1 MTIEQRLTEEVFGII
16 EELISNGTPGVRP
29 GDVSSKLRER
39 GAPLGT
45 WQIRAEFTQLE
56 EQGRIACN
64 AETGAW
70 HLVES
75 ASLQDA
81 G

>member
-1 MTIEQRLTEEVFGII
+1 MTIEQRLIEEVFGII
-16 EELISNGTPGVRP
+16 EELIAKGAPSVRP
-29 GDVSSKLRER
+29 GDVSSTLRDR
-39 GAPLGT
+39 NSPTGT